1 MRKRA
6 TARIR
11 IPIIQVIQM
20 MMTITTRI
28 HQITAHHK
36 TVIQEI
42 AMTVVDATVAAI
54 ATVDE
59 IATATVETGKSVS
72 Q

>member
-1 MRKRA
+1 
-6 TARIR
+6 
-11 IPIIQVIQM
+11 
-20 MMTITTRI
+20 
-28 HQITAHHK
+28 
-36 TVIQEI
+36 
-42 AMTVVDATVAAI
+42 MTVVDATVAAI